1 MSTYYTSKY
10 SGEQID
16 EAVKK
21 IMDGEMTGDYA
32 DRQLSNL
39 DTPQAALA
47 NLGAG
52 VRPNIGDNCCFIGGG
67 TAGKL
72 PVNQRGAISGSTSA
86 DSYFIDR
93 WQLQANLG
101 NISYELDTDGLSFT
115 TSKGNQGI
123 KQILGTALET
133 GKTYT
138 SSVLTADGE
147 LLTKTFAYGSVDIV
161 DSYEDGGV
169 WSFAIIKA
177 NDLFVWHPLIE
188 YAGVNTVK
196 PAYVKLEEGST
207 QTLAYQDEAGAWQLL
222 PQPESD
228 YATQLAKCQRY
239 QLELISKNDPQYA
252 CVGNGIGRTSG
263 IPGIECPIF
272 IPTPITLRTRPVVT
286 FNGNFYLQS
295 GDSSLQVT
303 RMAIDRIATNGVNIL
318 VYAENIEI
326 GKFYSLY
333 ATISENHSL
342 LLDANL

>member
-39 DTPQAALA
+39 DTPQGALA

-93 WQLQANLG
+93 WQLQSTLG

-147 LLTKTFAYGSVDIV
+147 LLTKTFTLGSTDVV
-161 DSYEDGGV
+161 VSYEDGGV
-169 WSFAIIKA
+169 WSFAITKA
-177 NDLFVWHPLIE
+177 NDLFIWYPLVE
-188 YAGVNTVK
+188 YSGVNTVK
-196 PAYVKLEEGST
+196 PAYVKLEEGDT
-207 QTLAYQDEAGAWQLL
+207 QTLAYQDEDGAWQLL

-228 YATQLAKCQRY
+228 YATQLARCQRY
-239 QLELISKNDPQYA
+239 FRSFNAWARFEADYIDTNRVIFS
-252 CVGNGIGRTSG
+252 
-263 IPGIECPIF
+263 IPGDMRID
-272 IPTPITLRTRPVVT
+272 PTVTGEWEVYTGFTLQNGFVLEGHRTGNNLVVVASKESHGLT
-286 FNGNFYLQS
+286 TAWLGVKDNSFGYLNA
-295 GDSSLQVT
+295 DL
-303 RMAIDRIATNGVNIL
+303 
-318 VYAENIEI
+318 
-326 GKFYSLY
+326 
-333 ATISENHSL
+333 
-342 LLDANL
+342 